1 MVLVLFSISVLVFL
15 IFFATPGV
23 DPAARIAGRNADQ
36 ATLLAVRKDFGLDRP
51 LPVQYGLMMKKLFV
65 TRDLTSFVNRGAK
78 VIPQVVEAAPVTLSL
93 VIGAAVVWVVFSI
106 LIGLVAAV
114 FHGTPLDA
122 LLMIVGLIGISMPVF
137 WLGEVVNLLSQSR
150 LHDSFVFSWV
160 PPLGYV
166 PLTESPVGW
175 FKALLLPWLTL
186 SVLYIGIYAR
196 VLRASLVESQEE
208 DFVRTARAKG
218 LTERRV
224 MLRHSLRMSMVA
236 FISLFGLDFGALVG
250 GAALLTEVVF
260 GLNGVGK
267 LTYDSLQNLD
277 LPVIM
282 ATVMYAAFFVVL
294 VERARRPRLRL
305 ARPAGAHCLRPARTP
320 LLEVRDLSVAFR
332 TEEGLVRAVDGV
344 SLSVA
349 PGEVVGIVGE
359 SGSGKTVSMLAVMR
373 LIRDPNAVIEGH
385 VLPPRAGPVAAVEKR
400 DPLGPWRRDRDGLP
414 GSDDV
419 AHAGLHRR
427 LADRRAAARA
437 RAHEREA
444 CARQRAVELLAEVGI
459 SNPERRADDFPH
471 QFSGGMRQRV
481 MIAMALSCNPSLLI
495 ADEPTTALDVT
506 IQAQILELMKRLQRD
521 HGSSIV
527 LITHDMGVVAEIAER
542 VVVMYAGRIV
552 EEGPRAEVF
561 ARPAAPLYLG
571 AARVDPA
578 RGPAARRAGSP
589 RSRAPHRHRSTS
601 ERDASFEPRCPHRFD
616 RCATRPELR
625 ERVAAGRKDACHL
638 DPAVRPALRQASL
651 RGEAVREAG

>member
-1 MVLVLFSISVLVFL
+1 MLRFAARRLVSMVLVLLSISVLVFL
-15 IFFATPGV
+15 IFFSTPGV

-36 ATLLAVRKDFGLDRP
+36 ATLLAVRKDFGFDRP

-93 VIGAAVVWVVFSI
+93 VIGAAVVWVVLSI
-106 LIGLVAAV
+106 LIGVVAAV

-122 LLMIVGLIGISMPVF
+122 LLMIVVLIGISMPVF

-196 VLRASLVESQEE
+196 VLRASVVESQEE

-224 MLRHSLRMSMVA
+224 MVRHSLRMSMVA

-294 VERARRPRLRL
+294 VNAI
-305 ARPAGAHCLRPARTP
+305 
-320 LLEVRDLSVAFR
+320 VDLV
-332 TEEGLVRAVDGV
+332 
-344 SLSVA
+344 
-349 PGEVVGIVGE
+349 
-359 SGSGKTVSMLAVMR
+359 
-373 LIRDPNAVIEGH
+373 
-385 VLPPRAGPVAAVEKR
+385 
-400 DPLGPWRRDRDGLP
+400 
-414 GSDDV
+414 
-419 AHAGLHRR
+419 
-427 LADRRAAARA
+427 
-437 RAHEREA
+437 
-444 CARQRAVELLAEVGI
+444 
-459 SNPERRADDFPH
+459 
-471 QFSGGMRQRV
+471 
-481 MIAMALSCNPSLLI
+481 
-495 ADEPTTALDVT
+495 
-506 IQAQILELMKRLQRD
+506 
-521 HGSSIV
+521 
-527 LITHDMGVVAEIAER
+527 
-542 VVVMYAGRIV
+542 YAW
-552 EEGPRAEVF
+552 
-561 ARPAAPLYLG
+561 
-571 AARVDPA
+571 
-578 RGPAARRAGSP
+578 
-589 RSRAPHRHRSTS
+589 
-601 ERDASFEPRCPHRFD
+601 
-616 RCATRPELR
+616 
-625 ERVAAGRKDACHL
+625 L
-638 DPAVRPALRQASL
+638 DPRVRIA
-651 RGEAVREAG
+651 

>member
-1 MVLVLFSISVLVFL
+1 MLRFAARRLVSMVLVLFSISVLVFL
-15 IFFATPGV
+15 IFFSTPGV

-51 LPVQYGLMMKKLFV
+51 LPVQYALMMKKLFV

-106 LIGLVAAV
+106 LIGIVAAV

-122 LLMIVGLIGISMPVF
+122 LLMIIVLIGISMPVF

-218 LTERRV
+218 LTESRV

-294 VERARRPRLRL
+294 VNAI
-305 ARPAGAHCLRPARTP
+305 
-320 LLEVRDLSVAFR
+320 VDLV
-332 TEEGLVRAVDGV
+332 
-344 SLSVA
+344 
-349 PGEVVGIVGE
+349 
-359 SGSGKTVSMLAVMR
+359 
-373 LIRDPNAVIEGH
+373 
-385 VLPPRAGPVAAVEKR
+385 
-400 DPLGPWRRDRDGLP
+400 
-414 GSDDV
+414 
-419 AHAGLHRR
+419 
-427 LADRRAAARA
+427 
-437 RAHEREA
+437 
-444 CARQRAVELLAEVGI
+444 
-459 SNPERRADDFPH
+459 
-471 QFSGGMRQRV
+471 
-481 MIAMALSCNPSLLI
+481 
-495 ADEPTTALDVT
+495 
-506 IQAQILELMKRLQRD
+506 
-521 HGSSIV
+521 
-527 LITHDMGVVAEIAER
+527 
-542 VVVMYAGRIV
+542 YAW
-552 EEGPRAEVF
+552 
-561 ARPAAPLYLG
+561 
-571 AARVDPA
+571 
-578 RGPAARRAGSP
+578 
-589 RSRAPHRHRSTS
+589 
-601 ERDASFEPRCPHRFD
+601 
-616 RCATRPELR
+616 
-625 ERVAAGRKDACHL
+625 L
-638 DPAVRPALRQASL
+638 DPRVRIA
-651 RGEAVREAG
+651 